1 MEQTDV
7 GTTPRVSLKEK
18 QRQEREALI
27 LQTAEEV
34 LMEKEYREASIDEIA
49 SRVGIAK
56 GTVYL
61 HFPRKED
68 LIVALF
74 ARDMQQLL
82 EQVDQILRME
92 DTAYTRLDA
101 ILHCMYGTLFVKRM
115 QLLYSIYTSVEFH
128 RQCTTRGESMRELW
142 ESLAARVSALLEKG
156 KAAGE
161 FDQTIP
167 TPVMLSAFFSLLSP
181 KNYERLIVEGKM
193 AEDELVT
200 YLGRIYFKG
209 ITNL

>member
-1 MEQTDV
+1 M
-7 GTTPRVSLKEK
+7 
-18 QRQEREALI
+18 
-27 LQTAEEV
+27 
-34 LMEKEYREASIDEIA
+34 DEIA

-68 LIVALF
+68 LVIALF
-74 ARDMQQLL
+74 VRDMQQLL
-82 EQVDQILRME
+82 EQVDQILSRD
-92 DTAYTRLDA
+92 DTAYTRLEA

-115 QLLYSIYTSVEFH
+115 QLLYSIYTSVELH
-128 RQCTTRGESMRELW
+128 RQCTTRVESMRELW

-161 FDQTIP
+161 LDQTIP

-181 KNYERLIVEGKM
+181 KSYERLIVEGKM
-193 AEDELVT
+193 AGDELVT